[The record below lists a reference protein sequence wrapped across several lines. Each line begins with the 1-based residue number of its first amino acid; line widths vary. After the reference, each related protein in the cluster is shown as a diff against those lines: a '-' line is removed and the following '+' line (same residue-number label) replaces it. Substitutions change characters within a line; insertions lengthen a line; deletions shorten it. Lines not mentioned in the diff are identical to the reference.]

1 MAIKNLKSIKTKD
14 NTYIVADKVTLDDNV
29 LNFWK
34 SLTAPETEDT
44 LVYSVDLSNFKT
56 TEYDFSYDVETG
68 LFALL
73 EDGEV
78 KTEATILSGSGGS
91 GGSTSVVK
99 LTNQNGTSVFAV
111 ASGSKV
117 ELMFNFTST
126 EDDIP
131 TGNGICQIIVNS
143 ITKTTL
149 NITQGLTTVDVSE
162 YLSAGSN
169 TVRVRVTDVYGNSK
183 TLVYTVSVID
193 LYLTSTF
200 DATTPYSGEIIF
212 KYIPYGAIEKT
223 VHLLV
228 DGKEVETLTTSVS
241 GKQATTTFSAMSH
254 GVHTIEV
261 YMDAEMDGLALESEH
276 LIYEIICIA
285 DDETTPMIASVYNV
299 ESVQQGTQVSIPYIV
314 YDPTKLACDITLT
327 VISNETVVS
336 TTELTVDR
344 SQQLWNT
351 RKYPVGVVTF
361 KISYGDIYKSHTITV
376 TESDI
381 DVEAVTNDLELYLT
395 SAGRSNG
402 EANPASWDYG
412 DISTSFENFNWSSV
426 GWINDENG
434 DTCLRLNGD
443 AKAEIQFQPFS
454 KDLRTY
460 GKTIELEFAI
470 RDVNNRDA
478 VAISC
483 MSGDIG
489 FEVKSDTAYIKS
501 EQSKVFC
508 NYKEEKRVRL
518 SFVIESRSE
527 YRLLSIYLNG
537 ILSDTVKYPSTDN
550 FTQSSPVNISI
561 GSPYCG
567 VDLYT
572 IRSYTTALT
581 SPSIVT
587 NYIADM
593 TDIVRKTEAY
603 EQNDI
608 YDDYGNISFEK
619 TKDKNS
625 IMIII
630 GELPQSK
637 GDKKTVTIVY
647 YDVENSTLDFEEA
660 EVTIDI
666 QGTSS
671 QFFIRKN
678 WKLKFP
684 SKHYI
689 DLNQLP
695 AKVICIKVDYAEATG
710 THNTQNANFIET
722 LYDEQIPPQADEPN
736 VRTTIYGKP
745 ILLFHQENENATP
758 VFYGKANFNTDK
770 GAEDT
775 FGFTKD
781 YDVESWEFLNNTSDA
796 CNFLGEIP
804 ENWGDDFE
812 ARYPDGCSD
821 ISNFKKI
828 HDWVVSTKDD
838 VEKFK
843 NEFEDYFNL
852 HYALIYY
859 VYTFFALMVDQR
871 AKNMFITIWNGI
883 GYIYFYDNDTCF
895 GINNEGQL
903 VFDYYHEDID
913 QLDGANVYNGQNSVL
928 WCNFREA
935 FADEIKEMYQTLRS
949 SKKITYDKLI
959 ERFIT
964 NGSNKWSESIYNED
978 SEFKYISM
986 LKSDDDASNLGQVR
1000 GSGEEHF
1007 AYFIENRINYCDS
1020 KWYASDYADD
1030 YVSLRIYT
1038 PSEWAG
1044 IEPNADITVT
1054 PYSNMYAGARYKANG
1069 TLYQERAWHNV
1080 PVTFKAPNE
1089 TFNDTE
1095 TGIYGAS
1102 QLSSL
1107 GDLAPLYC
1115 GSINVSKANKIV
1127 ILKVGDGTEGYV
1139 NTNLKELSVGTN
1151 RLLKIIDVQNCPN
1164 LATALGLAN
1173 CPNIEEIY
1181 AKGSGITGVEL
1192 PESGFLKIIE
1202 LPATVANLTLKNQL
1216 YIETLTL
1223 EGYDSLKTLWIENCP
1238 TIDSLDILDKGTN
1251 IERVRLTNVNWSY
1264 DDASFLYE
1272 LINRN
1277 IAGIDENGANIDTMW
1292 INGTCHIK
1300 SLTGAEMAI
1309 LNANYPYLTITYDT
1323 LESQLIFMNDDGT
1336 TELCRQTIVN
1346 GGNGVDP
1353 IINGTISTPTKTATA
1368 QYTFIYIGWST
1379 KIGGSV
1385 SENAL
1390 KAVTAD
1396 RYVYATFS
1404 ATIRC
1409 YTVKFYNGSTLL
1421 QTLSIEYGSDAVYTG
1436 STPTKTNVDNS
1447 EDYEFIGWNPSPE
1460 NITEDTSC
1468 YAQYVFIGYIEDS
1481 WRTIAENV
1489 AKGRY
1494 TSLYGIGALKELTV
1508 TYEDGTTETLN
1519 MEIADFDHDDLADD
1533 SGKAGITFISQEL
1546 LSNGKS
1552 MNNTQK
1558 TYNGVTNYTAGGWSL
1573 SDLRTYCNEDL
1584 FSYLPSEVQSVIL
1597 EVTKVSDTGYVDA
1610 NLLST
1615 VDKLFTL
1622 SSNEVG
1628 LSSNVEPQGIQYPI
1642 FTDAS
1647 SRKKYKVGA
1656 TSPAHWWLRS
1666 VRRTSDF
1673 CNVDASGSLDY
1684 STSLSSL
1691 GVVFGFCI
1699 GKAPVIADTSWENIF
1714 ASIDD
1719 GSYATKYAVG
1729 QIMPLD
1735 LGTETVYMQ
1744 IAAIDTDIL
1753 ADGSGTAPITWI
1765 SREILAT
1772 SHRMNP
1778 NLVTNYEYPDSP
1790 SWVGNNSNASWVTQ
1804 TQYCVDSVAK
1814 ATWTITA
1821 TTDGTLKIQ
1830 YKTSNATVSNN
1841 KMTLTVNGETV
1852 VEDYANTTYA
1862 TYEVACSA
1870 GDEVVVAASYA
1881 LLISQS
1887 YTSNINFTSTGTFS
1901 VSANVENAPKRVLI
1915 NHDMSTGTIGG
1926 WENSEMRTYM
1936 KETIKPMI
1944 PENVRNRIR
1953 EVIKYT
1959 RIFDESG
1966 TAVNN
1971 VETTDDVWI
1980 PSNREVFCNASYD
1993 TLGVMYS
2000 GLFTDAS
2007 SRKKYKVGATS
2018 PAYWWLRSASYANG
2032 FCYVYT
2038 SGSWNHNGSSISYG
2052 VVLGFCT

>member
-1 MAIKNLKSIKTKD
+1 MAIKNLKSIKTKN
-14 NTYIVADKVTLDDNV
+14 NTYIVADKVTLDGNV

-34 SLTAPETEDT
+34 SLTPPETEDT
-44 LVYSVDLSNFKT
+44 LVYSADLSEFKT

-73 EDGEV
+73 ENGEV
-78 KTEATILSGSGGS
+78 KTEATILSGGGGS

-99 LTNQNGTSVFAV
+99 LTNQNGTSTFAI
-111 ASGSKV
+111 ASGSKA
-117 ELMFNFTST
+117 ELKFIFTST

-131 TGNGICQIIVNS
+131 TGNGVCQIIVNS
-143 ITKTTL
+143 VTKTTL
-149 NITQGLTTVDVSE
+149 NIAQGLTTLDVSQ
-162 YLSAGSN
+162 YLTAGSN

-183 TLVYTVSVID
+183 TLVYTISVID
-193 LYLTSTF
+193 LYITSTF
-200 DATTPYSGEIIF
+200 DSTTPYSGEIIF
-212 KYIPYGAIEKT
+212 KYTPYGAIEKT
-223 VHLLV
+223 IHLLV
-228 DGKEVETLTTSVS
+228 DGEEVETSVTSLS
-241 GKQATTTFSAMSH
+241 GKQITTTFSAMSH

-261 YMDAEMDGLALESEH
+261 YADAEMDGLILESGH
-276 LIYEIICIA
+276 LVYEIICIK
-285 DDETTPMIASVYNV
+285 DGKTTPMIASVYNV

-695 AKVICIKVDYAEATG
+695 ATVICIKVDYAEATG

-1292 INGTCHIK
+1292 IDGTCHIK
-1300 SLTGAEMAI
+1300 SLTGAEFAEI
-1309 LNANYPYLTITYDT
+1309 KALYPYLTITYDH
-1323 LESQLIFMNDDGT
+1323 LESQLIYMSEDGT
-1336 TELCRQTIVN
+1336 TELYRETIINV
-1346 GGNGVDP
+1346 GNGTDP
-1353 IINGTISTPTKTATA
+1353 VANETLGTPTKESTA
-1368 QYTFIYIGWST
+1368 QYHFTYSGWSLT
-1379 KIGGSV
+1379 SGGDTDA
-1385 SENAL
+1385 NAL
-1390 KAVTAD
+1390 MNVEGD
-1396 RYVYATFS
+1396 RYVYVAFS
-1404 ATIRC
+1404 KELRN
-1409 YTVKFYNGSTLL
+1409 YTVKFYNGTTLL
-1421 QTLSIEYGSDAVYTG
+1421 KSVITPYGSDATYVGETPVKEGYT
-1436 STPTKTNVDNS
+1436 TD
-1447 EDYEFIGWNPSPE
+1447 EFEFIGWSPE
-1460 NITEDTSC
+1460 PTNIQGNTNC
-1468 YAQYVFIGYIEDS
+1468 YAQYYDLREITDS
-1481 WRTIAENV
+1481 WATIAENCLN
-1489 AKGRY
+1489 G
-1494 TSLYGIGALKELTV
+1494 TGTDLYPIGSFKPVEI
-1508 TYEDGTTETLN
+1508 TYEDGTVDTID
-1519 MEIADFDHDDLADD
+1519 MEVVAHNHDELADD
-1533 SGKAGITFISQEL
+1533 TNASWEECTLTSNEMTRTYMSVVGYCTFEENIYFDYYNDKTGLYEFYKFDGESVSYITGISYAASSYNISRNLFVYNDSVYCTIYDDVTDSSNPCIILYKLTDGEFVEDVNLNVTLTQNGIQAVVYDGAVRFIDNTNHLIWDGTELSTSDVKPNTYGLSGLIEFNNCLYSLTESSKKLIKYDGTSWTTIIDSTGLFSNHTPSLTIYGDKLHIIIGATHIIIDSNDNYTISNESTLGLVNNNSGIGGVIKGHLYCGLGDANTYNIVRLENPRATLTFIAINL
-1546 LSNGKS
+1546 LSKTHA
-1552 MNNTQK
+1552 MNLTTK
-1558 TYNGVTNYTAGGWSL
+1558 TYNGHTSWNAGGWSL
-1573 SDLRTYCNEDL
+1573 SDMRTYCNETL
-1584 FSYLPSEVQSVIL
+1584 FSALPEELQNVIAEVKKL
-1597 EVTKVSDTGYVDA
+1597 SDGGYYDQTI
-1610 NLLST
+1610 LST
-1615 VDKLFTL
+1615 IDKVWIL
-1622 SSNEVG
+1622 SYDEIGFAESVNSLKG
-1628 LSSNVEPQGIQYPI
+1628 QGTQYPV
-1642 FTDAS
+1642 FTDAN
-1647 SRKKYKVGA
+1647 SRKKSKVGEDA
-1656 TSPAHWWLRS
+1656 YQIHHLRS
-1666 VRRTSDF
+1666 SYLANNYSFWYVNSDG
-1673 CNVDASGSLDY
+1673 SGY
-1684 STSLSSL
+1684 STFAYSSRYVL
-1691 GVVFGFCI
+1691 LGFCI
-1699 GKAPVIADTSWENIF
+1699 
-1714 ASIDD
+1714 
-1719 GSYATKYAVG
+1719 
-1729 QIMPLD
+1729 
-1735 LGTETVYMQ
+1735 
-1744 IAAIDTDIL
+1744 
-1753 ADGSGTAPITWI
+1753 
-1765 SREILAT
+1765 R
-1772 SHRMNP
+1772 
-1778 NLVTNYEYPDSP
+1778 
-1790 SWVGNNSNASWVTQ
+1790 
-1804 TQYCVDSVAK
+1804 
-1814 ATWTITA
+1814 
-1821 TTDGTLKIQ
+1821 
-1830 YKTSNATVSNN
+1830 
-1841 KMTLTVNGETV
+1841 
-1852 VEDYANTTYA
+1852 
-1862 TYEVACSA
+1862 
-1870 GDEVVVAASYA
+1870 
-1881 LLISQS
+1881 
-1887 YTSNINFTSTGTFS
+1887 
-1901 VSANVENAPKRVLI
+1901 
-1915 NHDMSTGTIGG
+1915 
-1926 WENSEMRTYM
+1926 
-1936 KETIKPMI
+1936 
-1944 PENVRNRIR
+1944 
-1953 EVIKYT
+1953 
-1959 RIFDESG
+1959 
-1966 TAVNN
+1966 
-1971 VETTDDVWI
+1971 
-1980 PSNREVFCNASYD
+1980 
-1993 TLGVMYS
+1993 
-2000 GLFTDAS
+2000 
-2007 SRKKYKVGATS
+2007 
-2018 PAYWWLRSASYANG
+2018 
-2032 FCYVYT
+2032 
-2038 SGSWNHNGSSISYG
+2038 
-2052 VVLGFCT
+2052 